1 MTALSSYLF
10 PPHEFD
16 RRALVKAITPL
27 VGPLDEDSN
36 AEDFAGEVADA
47 IHREESAESI
57 VTTIYKDIIAVA
69 RSSGRCV
76 YSDDRFLR
84 RMLAAEGIGTV
95 GTATLLDTLV
105 ESGAIKAADRTRGL
119 DALRERRA
127 INLLPEE

>member
-1 MTALSSYLF
+1 MQEISAAEANVPKERARRMLDLGRKFKTAA
-10 PPHEFD
+10 E
-16 RRALVKAITPL
+16 RR
-27 VGPLDEDSN
+27 ENDS
-36 AEDFAGEVADA
+36 
-47 IHREESAESI
+47 EESAESI

-105 ESGAIKAADRTRGL
+105 ESGAINAADRTRGL